1 MGPPNLLKPRLKSM
15 RATERVEEGALDLL
29 EAKTGRDNNVWGPR
43 TDNGEGTESLQDLKI
58 EMRQVILCVLVSVE
72 MYQRSICNF
81 ARPMMLNFQREATL

>member
-1 MGPPNLLKPRLKSM
+1 MGPPNLLEPRLKSM
-15 RATERVEEGALDLL
+15 RATERFEDGALDLL
-29 EAKTGRDNNVWGPR
+29 EAKTGRDGNVWGPR

-58 EMRQVILCVLVSVE
+58 EIRNVILCVSVE

>member
-58 EMRQVILCVLVSVE
+58 EIRQVILCVSVE
-72 MYQRSICNF
+72 MCQRLGSNF
-81 ARPMMLNFQREATL
+81 AWPMMLGFQREATL